1 MNARHRLQV
10 FAMLLFVLFP
20 NSMLFSQIIH
30 PHLKIKASG
39 AVSDFFTGD
48 STIILSTD
56 AGTIETF
63 SVANGDRIDFYG
75 LPKMNDFM
83 GDPVSTK
90 VLSLDKYDELLLIV
104 TQGNHGFSNVFIKK
118 GEKEIQLFDADLD
131 RLMIKKAR
139 FVNSTQVLMGLLSND
154 LMLYNIEKKEIVY
167 KISISP
173 YTFSDFDLSEEK
185 DFVFTSDESGIVH
198 KISVQDGNIIDE
210 YSGNNVDNVFKIA
223 TGNGLILTAGQDRR
237 IGVYQPASAVKYY
250 LQREFLVYCVG
261 LSANGKIGAFTADEE
276 NTIVL
281 FDTSTKQEEYR
292 LKGHQGIVTKIEII
306 DKHTVVSSSEDGYL
320 MIWK

>member
-1 MNARHRLQV
+1 MNARHRLQF

-48 STIILSTD
+48 STIILSAD

-118 GEKEIQLFDADLD
+118 GEKE
-131 RLMIKKAR
+131 
-139 FVNSTQVLMGLLSND
+139 
-154 LMLYNIEKKEIVY
+154 
-167 KISISP
+167 
-173 YTFSDFDLSEEK
+173 
-185 DFVFTSDESGIVH
+185 
-198 KISVQDGNIIDE
+198 
-210 YSGNNVDNVFKIA
+210 
-223 TGNGLILTAGQDRR
+223 
-237 IGVYQPASAVKYY
+237 
-250 LQREFLVYCVG
+250 
-261 LSANGKIGAFTADEE
+261 
-276 NTIVL
+276 
-281 FDTSTKQEEYR
+281 
-292 LKGHQGIVTKIEII
+292 
-306 DKHTVVSSSEDGYL
+306 
-320 MIWK
+320 